1 MRRIDH
7 GVFESR
13 DGSTDAGLDAA
24 GFRGGS
30 DAGDLV
36 AFAAFLGPELHR
48 RGGGDRAADVIRLWA
63 DSDRTLLAEA
73 ETDALR
79 RHHKDAAEILRRA
92 RTFAT
97 V

>member
-13 DGSTDAGLDAA
+13 DGSTDAGFDAA
-24 GFRGGS
+24 GRRGGS
-30 DAGDLV
+30 DTGDLI

-48 RGGGDRAADVIRLWA
+48 QGGGDRAADVIKLWA
-63 DSDRTLLAEA
+63 DGDRAVLAEA

-92 RTFAT
+92 RKLAT
-97 V
+97 A